1 MSKPVLQSDVISC
14 IIYIRGRKVILDYH
28 LARLYEVETRVLN
41 QAVKRNIDRFPLD
54 FMFELT
60 DKENKILM
68 SQNVISSWGGRRKLP
83 LVFTEQGVAMLS
95 GILRSKKA
103 VIVNVAI
110 MRAFVKLREL
120 MTEHEEI
127 NAKIEKLESKYDKKF
142 LVVFEAIKQLVQK
155 KDEPRKSIGFKIH
168 DKE

>member
-41 QAVKRNIDRFPLD
+41 QAVKRNIGRFPLD